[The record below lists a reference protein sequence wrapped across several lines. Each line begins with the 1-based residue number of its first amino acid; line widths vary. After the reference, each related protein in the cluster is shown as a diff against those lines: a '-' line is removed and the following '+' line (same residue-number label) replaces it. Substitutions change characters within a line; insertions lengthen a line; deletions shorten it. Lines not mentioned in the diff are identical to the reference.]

1 MIKLTNIEILKYK
14 SFTTP
19 QSIQIEDDITVL
31 VGMNESGKT
40 SILECL
46 AKTNYFETDEKFKF
60 NQTLDYPRK
69 ELKSINKSDENPN
82 AIICRYKLSKQLI
95 DFIEHLLGKGTWQ
108 GKDEITV
115 TSSYK
120 DGATLISGVS
130 INFEAFL
137 KYFNLSG
144 ISENLKNELKSTL
157 TISAFDEL
165 LTRYPEESEKLEPL
179 RKYFFKSST
188 WNSFI
193 ERYVYTSLIKRHLPK
208 FIYYDEYYQL
218 PSRIVLENFLDEG
231 AELSDDLKTAKA
243 LLDLADININDII
256 NADDFED
263 FIAELEATEALIS
276 DTLFQYWSANQDLNI
291 EFKID
296 KKTATAQR
304 HVNTNYGNATTVDTN
319 IVEHVLDIR
328 VKNSKTRVS
337 LPLQNRSKGFNW
349 FFSFLVWFNKIQ
361 ADSNS
366 KYILLL
372 DEPGLNLHA
381 TAQADLLRF
390 LESLVDK
397 YQVIYTTHSPF
408 MVETT
413 KLNRVRTV
421 FSDSDSS
428 IVSDSIQQK
437 DPNTLFPLQA
447 ALGYD
452 VAQNLFISKKNLLVE
467 GVSDL
472 LYLTT
477 ISEYLNANNRTGL
490 NEDITIVP
498 TGGLDKVASFISL
511 LRGSKLSIF
520 CLLDSFTDQKS
531 QARFDSL
538 TIQKIISDKNI
549 KFFHDYLDNRKK
561 ADIEDVFTVDEYLQL
576 FNISLS
582 STYTEIKVEELSTEI
597 EDILSRINKIIK
609 KSRFNH
615 YLPAKEFASNK
626 DFVNNL
632 SETTLSRF
640 ETIFKEVNK
649 NLK

>member
-1 MIKLTNIEILKYK
+1 MIKLKNIEILKYK

-19 QSIQIEDDITVL
+19 QSINIEEDITVL

-40 SILECL
+40 SVLECL
-46 AKTNYFETDEKFKF
+46 AKTNYFEDDEKFKF
-60 NQTLDYPRK
+60 NETLDYPRK
-69 ELKSINKSDENPN
+69 ELKSISRSDSKPK
-82 AIICRYKLSKQLI
+82 AIICTYHLSDELI
-95 DFIEHLLGKGTWQ
+95 GFIENRLGKGTWQ
-108 GKDEITV
+108 GSNEITL
-115 TSSYK
+115 TSSYG
-120 DGATLISGVS
+120 DSSTLISGVS
-130 INFEAFL
+130 INFELFL
-137 KYFNLSG
+137 KHLNLSDIG
-144 ISENLKNELKSTL
+144 DDVKAELKLAL
-157 TISAFDEL
+157 TEEQFDQILKKFSDE
-165 LTRYPEESEKLEPL
+165 TERLEPL

-188 WNSFI
+188 WMSFI
-193 ERYVYTSLIKRHLPK
+193 ERYTYSVLIKRHLPK

-218 PSRIVLENFLDEG
+218 PSRIILESFLDDDVD
-231 AELSDDLKTAKA
+231 LSDDLKTAKA
-243 LLDLADININDII
+243 LLDLSEINVNELI

-276 DTLFQYWSANQDLNI
+276 DTLFQYWSANQNLNI

-296 KKTATAQR
+296 KKTATAKRQ
-304 HVNTNYGNATTVDTN
+304 VNTSYGSATTVDTN

-477 ISEYLNANNRTGL
+477 ISEYLNANKRTGL

-549 KFFHDYLDNRKK
+549 KFFHDFLDNRKK
-561 ADIEDVFTVDEYLQL
+561 ADIEDMFTVDEYLQL
-576 FNISLS
+576 FNSSLS
-582 STYTEIKVEELSTEI
+582 STHAEIKVEELSTEI
-597 EDILSRINKIIK
+597 EDILSKINKVIK
-609 KSRFNH
+609 KNRFNH